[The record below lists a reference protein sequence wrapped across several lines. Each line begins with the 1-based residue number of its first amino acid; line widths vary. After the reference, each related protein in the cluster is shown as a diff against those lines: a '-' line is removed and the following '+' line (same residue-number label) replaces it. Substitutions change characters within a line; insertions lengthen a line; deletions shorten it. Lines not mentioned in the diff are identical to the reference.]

1 MPDQIT
7 HEVLAERLGEM
18 RTLLNRAIGA
28 ALAIGL
34 ATGTGAVAV
43 YARTEVHDRAI
54 ARVEPMVE
62 RMAAIEMAAATKAD
76 VARDLATV
84 QASIGSRLDTL
95 SGDLRALSD
104 RLARREGAVR

>member
-1 MPDQIT
+1 MSETIT
-7 HEVLAERLGEM
+7 HEVLAERIGEV
-18 RTLLNRAIGA
+18 RTLMNRAIGA
-28 ALAIGL
+28 A
-34 ATGTGAVAV
+34 ATIILFAAGGAVLV

-62 RMAAIEMAAATKAD
+62 RMAAIESSAATKAD

-84 QASIGSRLDTL
+84 QSSIGSRLDSL

-104 RLARREGAVR
+104 RLARREGGGR